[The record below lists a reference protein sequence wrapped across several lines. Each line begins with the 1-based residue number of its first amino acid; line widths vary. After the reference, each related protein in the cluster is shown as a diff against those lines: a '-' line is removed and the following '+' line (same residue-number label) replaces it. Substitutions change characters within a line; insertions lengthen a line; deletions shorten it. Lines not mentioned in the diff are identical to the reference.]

1 MNRDIT
7 LCLPELTFDS
17 RMTIDLGGVS
27 CVIEHVGG
35 DPSSDSSLI
44 YIPEEKILFVG
55 DFLYPNIYASKW
67 NYTIEKSRR
76 IVEQLEKKYD
86 VNIIFLQEAP

>member
-1 MNRDIT
+1 M
-7 LCLPELTFDS
+7 
-17 RMTIDLGGVS
+17 
-27 CVIEHVGG
+27 IEHVGV

-55 DFLYPNIYASKW
+55 DCLYPNIYASKW